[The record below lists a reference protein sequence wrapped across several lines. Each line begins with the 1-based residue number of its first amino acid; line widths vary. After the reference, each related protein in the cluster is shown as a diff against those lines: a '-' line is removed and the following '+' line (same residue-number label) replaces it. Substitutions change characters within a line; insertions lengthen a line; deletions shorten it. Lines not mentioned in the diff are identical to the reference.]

1 MAAEELAGEIGQTT
15 EACEA
20 LGVARSTLY
29 RKRQPATPEPK
40 RRPRPHR
47 ALDETEREEVLGAL
61 HCERFVDKAPAQ
73 VWATL
78 LDEGTYLCSIR
89 TMYRILEEHGEVRER
104 RNQRRHPNYTKP
116 ELLAEAPNQVWSW
129 DITKLRGPVKWTYYY
144 LYVILDIF
152 SRYVVGWM
160 LAHRESAALA
170 QRLIAESCRKQD
182 IERDQLTLHADRGS
196 SMRSKP
202 VGLLLS
208 DLGVTK
214 THSRPYVSNDNP
226 YSESQFKTMKYCPQF
241 PSRFGSAEDGRLFC
255 CGFFDYYNF
264 HHRHSGIGLM
274 TPADVH
280 YGRAEQLTTARR
292 QILLEAQR
300 AHPERFVRGT
310 PQPPVLPPQAW
321 INPPLEK
328 TTLHLMLKWTPF
340 FRPGVKVVKQACS
353 MKKGAEKSEEKSHE
367 AQPCFQGESCLGGT
381 TRAGDSGGTIPAAQG
396 SREPDLQVEA
406 AAFGERDACFRDR
419 RGGRR
424 RCLDAR
430 GRTAPE
436 NRGAD
441 DGARFFITRARSIA
455 MTPRRELVEPN
466 APLSMRWQCELLGV
480 NRSSLYYEPVE
491 PDGEQL
497 ALMRR
502 MDELHLKHPFFGSR
516 MMTQTLKAEGSA
528 VNRKR
533 VQRLMRLMGLESTAP
548 KPNTSKPAPE
558 HTVYPYLLRN
568 LTVSRINQVWAADI
582 TYIPMAR
589 GFVYLVAVIDWYSR
603 RVLAWRLSN
612 TLETTFCVEAVNEA
626 VARYGRPAI
635 FNTDQGS
642 QFTSEEFTSVLLA
655 LEIKISMDG
664 KGRCIDNI
672 FVERLWRSLKYEEVY
687 LYAYDTV
694 QMARA
699 GIACYFDFFNDER
712 PHKALGYQ
720 TPASFYDG
728 LLGEV
733 A

>member
-1 MAAEELAGEIGQTT
+1 MVAAEELAGQIGQTT

-29 RKRQPATPEPK
+29 RRRQVTPEPK

-182 IERDQLTLHADRGS
+182 IEPDQLTLHADRGS

-202 VGLLLS
+202 VALLLA

-255 CGFFDYYNF
+255 GGFFDYYNYE
-264 HHRHSGIGLM
+264 HRHSGIGFM

-280 YGRAEQLTTARR
+280 YGHAEQLTTARR
-292 QILLEAQR
+292 QILLEAHR
-300 AHPERFVRGT
+300 THPERFVRGT

-321 INPPLEK
+321 INPPTEK
-328 TTLHLMLKWTPF
+328 TTLLN
-340 FRPGVKVVKQACS
+340 VAQATS
-353 MKKGAEKSEEKSHE
+353 
-367 AQPCFQGESCLGGT
+367 
-381 TRAGDSGGTIPAAQG
+381 
-396 SREPDLQVEA
+396 
-406 AAFGERDACFRDR
+406 
-419 RGGRR
+419 RGGEPRYLLFEALGKAAPLVGPR
-424 RCLDAR
+424 HLFFDHATTPTNHSPDRVAKIAPDTEQIQVPPVTIVAIFVLADLS
-430 GRTAPE
+430 TANPAQRLPPPWYDIHHHSGFVRLE
-436 NRGAD
+436 VEISDPQALQSD
-441 DGARFFITRARSIA
+441 
-455 MTPRRELVEPN
+455 ELV
-466 APLSMRWQCELLGV
+466 
-480 NRSSLYYEPVE
+480 
-491 PDGEQL
+491 D
-497 ALMRR
+497 
-502 MDELHLKHPFFGSR
+502 
-516 MMTQTLKAEGSA
+516 
-528 VNRKR
+528 
-533 VQRLMRLMGLESTAP
+533 
-548 KPNTSKPAPE
+548 
-558 HTVYPYLLRN
+558 
-568 LTVSRINQVWAADI
+568 
-582 TYIPMAR
+582 
-589 GFVYLVAVIDWYSR
+589 
-603 RVLAWRLSN
+603 
-612 TLETTFCVEAVNEA
+612 
-626 VARYGRPAI
+626 
-635 FNTDQGS
+635 
-642 QFTSEEFTSVLLA
+642 
-655 LEIKISMDG
+655 
-664 KGRCIDNI
+664 
-672 FVERLWRSLKYEEVY
+672 
-687 LYAYDTV
+687 
-694 QMARA
+694 
-699 GIACYFDFFNDER
+699 
-712 PHKALGYQ
+712 
-720 TPASFYDG
+720 
-728 LLGEV
+728 
-733 A
+733 